1 MTVTIQLPS
10 DIEADLA
17 AQARAQGLELQQYV
31 EHLLRAQA
39 PGERRSPS
47 DMIQA

>member
-10 DIEADLA
+10 DMEAELV

-31 EHLLRAQA
+31 EHLLRGQA